1 MYIMDRDLGLDII
14 GYWINKVKYDMD
26 LIVGI
31 KLSEVRLMQNKEYL
45 RNIILFYLLVY
56 VILYNYYYQRPH

>member
-1 MYIMDRDLGLDII
+1 MYIMDRDLRLDII
-14 GYWINKVKYDMD
+14 GYCINKVKYDMD

-56 VILYNYYYQRPH
+56 VILYNYYYQRLH